1 MTTTTSKPRAVLG
14 LIAAAGLTLA
24 ACGGGSEP
32 TATDPPGEV
41 VQEPTEESTETAEP
55 SEPTGDTGTVAEPT
69 AETPGDSP
77 QVGYDSVQP
86 AVVQII
92 AKGTIRDPELG
103 YASNAG
109 SGTGFIIDSYGTAV
123 TNNHVVTGAATLEV
137 YVGGELD
144 RSFNATV
151 LGVSECNDLA
161 VIKINADQ
169 PLPYL
174 AWHEGDLNVG
184 TEVYAAGFPLGN
196 PEFTLTRGIVA
207 KAEAGGETPWASIDS
222 TIEHDA
228 NIQPGNSGGPLV
240 TADGQVAAVNYAVGS
255 GVTASQFFAIRND
268 LARPV
273 VEKLKN
279 GDFESLGING
289 QAVYDE
295 AQGIAGVWVAGV
307 APGSPASDVGLLPGD
322 IVTALNGLPLGS
334 DGTMSDYCDVLR
346 TAGNRPI
353 AIEVLRW
360 DTSEVLKGEIRGD
373 KPLEQVFSFAQE
385 LETETDLPDQ
395 PAAGGEQ
402 ITGYTSVSDDTGQ
415 LSVDVPNEW
424 SDVVTAPITPDDG
437 TQVPFIAA
445 APSLDGFYSTW
456 DTPGLTFAAT
466 TGVTV
471 EDALAS
477 FAPAEG
483 QCTDL
488 GVQPYEDPAYTGSFQ
503 IFDACGGTGT
513 AIITI
518 AAQPPDQAFTAI
530 VQMQL
535 VSDADVDVLDYVINS
550 FFVTV

>member
-1 MTTTTSKPRAVLG
+1 MTMTTSKPRAVLG

-24 ACGGGSEP
+24 ACGGGGSDEP
-32 TATDPPGEV
+32 AATDPPTTEV
-41 VQEPTEESTETAEP
+41 EPTEESTEPTEP
-55 SEPTGDTGTVAEPT
+55 SETASEDSGSAEAP
-69 AETPGDSP
+69 ADGP
-77 QVGYDSVQP
+77 QVGYDNVQP

-109 SGTGFIIDSYGTAV
+109 SGTGFIIDPDGTAV

-161 VIKINADQ
+161 VIKISADQ

-174 AWHEGDLNVG
+174 AWHDGDLTVG
-184 TEVYAAGFPLGN
+184 TEVYAAGFPLGD

-240 TADGQVAAVNYAVGS
+240 TSDGRVAAVNYAVGS
-255 GVTASQFFAIRND
+255 GITASQFFAIRND

-273 VEKLKN
+273 VDKLMT

-295 AQGIAGVWVAGV
+295 DLGVAGVWVAGV
-307 APGSPASDVGLLPGD
+307 APGSPASAVGLLPGD
-322 IVTALNGLPLGS
+322 IVTALNGLPLGT
-334 DGTMSDYCDVLR
+334 DGTMSDYCDVIR
-346 TAGNRPI
+346 TAGDRPI

-360 DTSEVLKGEIRGD
+360 DTSEVLRGEIRGD

-385 LETETDLPDQ
+385 LETETDLPSE
-395 PAAGGEQ
+395 PAAGGQQ
-402 ITGYTSVSDDTGQ
+402 ITGYTSITDDTGQ

-424 SDVVTAPITPDDG
+424 NDVDTAPITLDNG
-437 TQVPFIAA
+437 TELPWIAA
-445 APSLDGFYSTW
+445 APSLDGFYSSYT
-456 DTPGLTFAAT
+456 TPGLVFSATTALGVDEALATFAP
-466 TGVTV
+466 
-471 EDALAS
+471 S
-477 FAPAEG
+477 EG
-483 QCTDL
+483 ECTDL
-488 GVQPYEDPAYTGSFQ
+488 GVQPYEDAAYAGSFQ
-503 IFDACGGTGT
+503 IFEACGGTDT
-513 AIITI
+513 VLITI
-518 AAQPPDQAFTAI
+518 AAQPPDQSFTAL

-535 VSDADVDVLDYVINS
+535 VTEADLEVIDYVVNS
-550 FFVTV
+550 FFVSV